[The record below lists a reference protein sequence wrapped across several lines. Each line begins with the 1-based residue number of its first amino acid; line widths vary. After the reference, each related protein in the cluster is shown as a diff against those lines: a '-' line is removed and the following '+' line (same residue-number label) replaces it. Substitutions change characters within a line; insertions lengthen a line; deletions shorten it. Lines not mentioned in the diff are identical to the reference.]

1 MDLVQEWVLGFNF
14 HDHFPSSLKQ
24 EGNQRCFQAR
34 SSPLL
39 LKPGFRY
46 RQHRLMLTKQQV
58 CGGAFAKPQAP
69 GSVESFGRMRNLPRL
84 DMFVFQ
90 FWPWLI
96 KRKNKWES
104 QKCEKNLT
112 LLKAL
117 DMISAWGSN
126 SKNSS
131 KILLALFCLYITCA
145 GSNSPKFKIAMTKR
159 ASL

>member
-1 MDLVQEWVLGFNF
+1 MPGAKLFSFNVWIWSRNEF
-14 HDHFPSSLKQ
+14 WALTSMIISLHPSSRKEIRDASRQ
-24 EGNQRCFQAR
+24 D
-34 SSPLL
+34 LL
-39 LKPGFRY
+39 PKPGFRY
-46 RQHRLMLTKQQV
+46 RRHHLMLTKQQV

-69 GSVESFGRMRNLPRL
+69 GSVESFGRMWNLPRL

-126 SKNSS
+126 SKTQVKSYLLCFVSILRALGPIVPSS
-131 KILLALFCLYITCA
+131 K
-145 GSNSPKFKIAMTKR
+145 
-159 ASL
+159 

>member
-14 HDHFPSSLKQ
+14 HDHFPSSLMQ
-24 EGNQRCFQAR
+24 EGNQRCFRAR

-46 RQHRLMLTKQQV
+46 RRHHLMLTKQQV

-126 SKNSS
+126 SKTQVKSYLLCFVSILRALGPIVPSS
-131 KILLALFCLYITCA
+131 K
-145 GSNSPKFKIAMTKR
+145 
-159 ASL
+159 